1 MRATYDP
8 LFTLKPVAE
17 DVWVVDGPVIR
28 YGMPW
33 PKIPFP
39 TRTTIIRLPEGRL
52 FVHSPT
58 KLTAGL
64 LDAIDRIGRPA
75 WIIGPNRIHYW
86 WIPDWTAAWPEAVV
100 YLAPRI
106 PEQAGDRIRGPFRP
120 LDGAG
125 PSPWDGVLDIMPV
138 GYAADFSPQPRRAQI
153 GGRDHD
159 RPGTRAGDPGPWPL
173 VRNRRDGAARAVLF
187 MAAVLTLRVSATP
200 WKGAGTIHEQPHH
213 DREFIAE

>member
-28 YGMPW
+28 YGMPR

-58 KLTAGL
+58 ELTPGL
-64 LDAIDRIGRPA
+64 RDAIDRIGRPA

-86 WIPDWTAAWPEAVV
+86 
-100 YLAPRI
+100 
-106 PEQAGDRIRGPFRP
+106 
-120 LDGAG
+120 
-125 PSPWDGVLDIMPV
+125 
-138 GYAADFSPQPRRAQI
+138 
-153 GGRDHD
+153 
-159 RPGTRAGDPGPWPL
+159 
-173 VRNRRDGAARAVLF
+173 
-187 MAAVLTLRVSATP
+187 
-200 WKGAGTIHEQPHH
+200 
-213 DREFIAE
+213 